1 VSSILILSLAKETDT
16 ANNKARIKIDTNI
29 LVFIFKPPLI
39 LSRLSYQ
46 MCRQYSIDRY
56 LFLVQT
62 NTILVKAALPDA
74 ELMRDISRPS
84 SGGTEY

>member
-1 VSSILILSLAKETDT
+1 
-16 ANNKARIKIDTNI
+16 
-29 LVFIFKPPLI
+29 
-39 LSRLSYQ
+39 